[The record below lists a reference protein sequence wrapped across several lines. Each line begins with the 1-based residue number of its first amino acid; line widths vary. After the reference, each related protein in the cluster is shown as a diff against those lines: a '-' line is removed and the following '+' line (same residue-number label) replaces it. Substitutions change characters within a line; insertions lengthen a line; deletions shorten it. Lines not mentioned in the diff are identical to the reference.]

1 MTVPPTAGERT
12 VCLSA
17 VVASELRSRI
27 ERFPPGEAATCREG
41 ATEDARPA
49 QPADHAGGSAQN
61 SQLCAHLRWRREA
74 QVAAPN
80 GGNRTSSG
88 TQRKLQRVTEGQRLL
103 VPAESGRLQLARA
116 ISLVMRRSPT
126 SVLILCWRA
135 SQAETFCADGKPSSC

>member
-49 QPADHAGGSAQN
+49 SLPTTRVGARRTVSY
-61 SQLCAHLRWRREA
+61 AHIYDGAARLR
-74 QVAAPN
+74 
-80 GGNRTSSG
+80 
-88 TQRKLQRVTEGQRLL
+88 
-103 VPAESGRLQLARA
+103 
-116 ISLVMRRSPT
+116 
-126 SVLILCWRA
+126 
-135 SQAETFCADGKPSSC
+135 